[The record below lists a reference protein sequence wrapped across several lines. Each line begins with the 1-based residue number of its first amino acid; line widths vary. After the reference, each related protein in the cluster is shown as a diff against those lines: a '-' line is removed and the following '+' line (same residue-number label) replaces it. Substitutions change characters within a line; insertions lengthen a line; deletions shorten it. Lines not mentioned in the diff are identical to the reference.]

1 MLQGRLELGLSVASL
16 SGILCIRGGWLPL
29 LLSLFLLPIFS
40 SFMTIIGDCQ
50 LWGSWE
56 CTESPNSLCKPSG
69 LSRSNWAS
77 HRCIC
82 CFSQHK
88 SPTEGWLLRVLFHLD
103 NVCWLP
109 ISLLV
114 RVPGTG
120 KYNGESSSLE
130 AYMLVEATINQAP
143 MCVYVYAHAYTQTY
157 TYPKLFN
164 KLYEWYECKV
174 QCALK
179 TNDTCL
185 NSVKPHDSYLSSVL

>member
-1 MLQGRLELGLSVASL
+1 MRDFLLSPFFFSHSHFPWYVTRQAWIRPERGLPEWYIVYKRRMTS
-16 SGILCIRGGWLPL
+16 L

-120 KYNGESSSLE
+120 KYNGESSSLG
-130 AYMLVEATINQAP
+130 AYMLVEAAINQAP
-143 MCVYVYAHAYTQTY
+143 MCMHMHTHRHIHT
-157 TYPKLFN
+157 PNCLIS
-164 KLYEWYECKV
+164 CM
-174 QCALK
+174 
-179 TNDTCL
+179 NDM
-185 NSVKPHDSYLSSVL
+185 NVKCNVLWKQMTLA

>member
-1 MLQGRLELGLSVASL
+1 MLQGRLELGLRVASL

-56 CTESPNSLCKPSG
+56 CTESLNSLCKPSG

-120 KYNGESSSLE
+120 KYNGESSSLG
-130 AYMLVEATINQAP
+130 AYMLVEATINPAP
-143 MCVYVYAHAYTQTY
+143 MCMHMHTHRHIHT
-157 TYPKLFN
+157 PNCLIS
-164 KLYEWYECKV
+164 CM
-174 QCALK
+174 
-179 TNDTCL
+179 NDMNGKC
-185 NSVKPHDSYLSSVL
+185 NVLWKQMTLA